1 MLPLVALVGRP
12 NVGKSTIFNALTRT
26 RDALVHDQPGVTRD
40 RNYGVCRLDEDNHF
54 LVVDTGGIAEEEEGL
69 AGATTRQAR
78 AAAAEADLI
87 LFVVDA
93 RDGSSAMDDEILAWL
108 RKLSRPTLLL
118 INKIDGTDEDSVR
131 SEFARYGFSEMLTV
145 SAAHRQGLD
154 DLLEE
159 VVQRLPEEGSG
170 EELDNDPNR
179 IRIAFVGRPN
189 VGKSTLTNALVGAK
203 VSIVSNRPQTT
214 RHRLLGIATYPEG
227 QLVLVDTPGL
237 HKVQKRAMNR
247 VMNRA
252 ARGSLE
258 GVDAGLLVIEAGR
271 WDEEDSLAF
280 NVLRD
285 AGIPVVLVVNKID
298 RLKDKGALLPFLQ
311 EVTAGRDFSSV
322 HPISAQ
328 KRNGLEALVRDVLAL
343 LPEAPP
349 MFGEDEITDRSQR
362 FLAGE
367 LVREQLMRQLG
378 EELPYATTVEIERFT
393 EDGNLLRIG
402 AVIWVEREGQKAIVI
417 GKGGTRLKEIGAKS
431 RLQMERLFGAKVFLE
446 TWVRVR
452 EGWSDDEAALK
463 AFGYE

>member
-1 MLPLVALVGRP
+1 VAV
-12 NVGKSTIFNALTRT
+12 I
-26 RDALVHDQPGVTRD
+26 
-40 RNYGVCRLDEDNHF
+40 
-54 LVVDTGGIAEEEEGL
+54 
-69 AGATTRQAR
+69 
-78 AAAAEADLI
+78 
-87 LFVVDA
+87 
-93 RDGSSAMDDEILAWL
+93 
-108 RKLSRPTLLL
+108 
-118 INKIDGTDEDSVR
+118 
-131 SEFARYGFSEMLTV
+131 
-145 SAAHRQGLD
+145 
-154 DLLEE
+154 
-159 VVQRLPEEGSG
+159 
-170 EELDNDPNR
+170 
-179 IRIAFVGRPN
+179 GRPN

-378 EELPYATTVEIERFT
+378 AELPYATTVEIESFV
-393 EDGNLLRIG
+393 EDATSRSGQLLRIG